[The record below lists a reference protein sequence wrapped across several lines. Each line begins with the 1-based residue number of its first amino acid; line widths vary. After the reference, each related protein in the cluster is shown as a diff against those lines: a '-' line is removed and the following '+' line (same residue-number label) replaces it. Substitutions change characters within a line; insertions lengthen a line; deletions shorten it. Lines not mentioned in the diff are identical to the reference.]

1 MLLPVKLFLWGYLCE
16 YKESYVEKNVLYNVY
31 IKVDQYRNVPAGR
44 GSFTKCLLMCSPG
57 RLTGRRGLPHC
68 CFYLGFSSTSS
79 QCFRHYN
86 AVKYCIH
93 YKWFEIKQY
102 LVEQPEKSHK
112 SNASETERGLRI
124 KKIIWWLGPTTVIWE
139 DHSRH
144 SDEIKRRMKIFMI
157 ISYHILLGL
166 PLYSFGLSA
175 GLYCGSDTPL
185 DTPYFSPFYKTIRE
199 ATGCSRAVTDSED
212 QEVHVVR
219 LDQPAENVFLYVT
232 GKAGLSSAPQSTDC
246 NTNKGST
253 NNNNNNSLAL
263 VLASPTPVT
272 WHLTSSGYNS
282 HTDILISDG
291 SRVLDIETGEELPS
305 SPAILSTVVITE
317 NLALAKFSYIHS
329 FTSLRGANRIFI
341 RLPSGRNININIYII
356 IASPQSCRLLY
367 PR

>member
-1 MLLPVKLFLWGYLCE
+1 
-16 YKESYVEKNVLYNVY
+16 
-31 IKVDQYRNVPAGR
+31 
-44 GSFTKCLLMCSPG
+44 
-57 RLTGRRGLPHC
+57 
-68 CFYLGFSSTSS
+68 
-79 QCFRHYN
+79 
-86 AVKYCIH
+86 
-93 YKWFEIKQY
+93 
-102 LVEQPEKSHK
+102 
-112 SNASETERGLRI
+112 
-124 KKIIWWLGPTTVIWE
+124 
-139 DHSRH
+139 
-144 SDEIKRRMKIFMI
+144 MKIFMI
-157 ISYHILLGL
+157 ITYHILLGL

-185 DTPYFSPFYKTIRE
+185 DTPYFSPFYKTVRE

-232 GKAGLSSAPQSTDC
+232 GKACPRSAPESTDC

-253 NNNNNNSLAL
+253 NYNNSLAL

-272 WHLTSSGYNS
+272 WHLTTSGYNS
-282 HTDILISDG
+282 RIDILISDG

-341 RLPSGRNININIYII
+341 RLPSGRNRNVHIYII

-367 PR
+367 PRQEL